1 MAALLDLAEADS
13 AVVEALAAKGSP
25 AILERDAAARAEGL
39 LEGKAA
45 GLAGSILTVLEAR
58 GIPASGAQREEILG
72 CRDLDRLD
80 RWLLRAALAS
90 FADEL
95 TSEP

>member
-1 MAALLDLAEADS
+1 ME
-13 AVVEALAAKGSP
+13 SP
-25 AILERDAAARAEGL
+25 AARHETRRI
-39 LEGKAA
+39 GKAA
-45 GLAGSILTVLEAR
+45 GLAESILTVLEAR
-58 GIPASGAQREEILG
+58 GIPASEAQREEILG